1 MSDLMFRRQT
11 SKKESPDSR
20 KNTHSNQRP
29 RLVDVAKAS
38 GVATN
43 TASMILNQRSNCW
56 ASEAT
61 KKKVREVADKLGYRP
76 NRIALAVQRGR
87 YNTIGLI
94 ITDLNNPFFSHF
106 AYQLELAAEK
116 KGCDLIIEHSRF
128 NLDRESRCLNNLLD
142 RQVDGIIACLIDPIA
157 QRKIL
162 EEKIKYGVPI
172 VVIGSR
178 AVPPLPVDSIGTD
191 FEDGLKQALLHLKE
205 LGHSR
210 VGFIRTLAQ
219 NQVDTR
225 QEVFFTLATRLGF
238 AARDLTVEASDQSL
252 AGAKEAFN
260 RLIKNPERR
269 PTAVIGLNDLC
280 AIASLRG
287 AWEAGIHVPK
297 DISVIGVDNI
307 LLSDYTCPSLT
318 TISQPL
324 WEIGLQSVEMLLDRV
339 LGKTKGGPK
348 EKTLPSKLILR
359 ESTGH
364 APQL

>member
-1 MSDLMFRRQT
+1 M
-11 SKKESPDSR
+11 
-20 KNTHSNQRP
+20 
-29 RLVDVAKAS
+29 
-38 GVATN
+38 
-43 TASMILNQRSNCW
+43 
-56 ASEAT
+56 
-61 KKKVREVADKLGYRP
+61 
-76 NRIALAVQRGR
+76 
-87 YNTIGLI
+87 
-94 ITDLNNPFFSHF
+94 
-106 AYQLELAAEK
+106 
-116 KGCDLIIEHSRF
+116 
-128 NLDRESRCLNNLLD
+128 
-142 RQVDGIIACLIDPIA
+142 IDPIA

-260 RLIKNPERR
+260 RLMKNAERR

-339 LGKTKGGPK
+339 SGKTKGGPK

-364 APQL
+364 APLS

>member
-1 MSDLMFRRQT
+1 MNRRKT
-11 SKKESPDSR
+11 SKKKPTDNP
-20 KNTHSNQRP
+20 KNTYPNQRP

-43 TASMILNQRSNCW
+43 TASMILNERPNCW
-56 ASEAT
+56 ASEVT
-61 KKKVREVADKLGYRP
+61 KKKVKEAAERLGYRP

-106 AYQLELAAEK
+106 AYQIELAAEK

-128 NLDRESRCLNNLLD
+128 SMDRESRCLNNLLD
-142 RQVDGIIACLIDPIA
+142 RQVDGVIACLINPAA

-172 VVIGSR
+172 IVVGPRTI
-178 AVPPLPVDSIGTD
+178 PPLPVDSIGTD
-191 FEDGLKQALLHLKE
+191 FDNGLKQALLHLKE

-219 NQVDTR
+219 NQADKR
-225 QEVFFTLATRLGF
+225 QEVFFSVATQLGF
-238 AARDLTVEASDQSL
+238 AAGDLTFEASDQNL

-260 RLIKNPERR
+260 RLMKTSGRR

-287 AWEAGIHVPK
+287 AWESGIRVPK
-297 DISVIGVDNI
+297 DISIIGVDNI

-318 TISQPL
+318 TICTPL

-339 LGKTKGGPK
+339 SGKTKRGPK
-348 EKTLPSKLILR
+348 EKTLSSKLILR
-359 ESTGH
+359 ESTGP
-364 APQL
+364 APLS

>member
-1 MSDLMFRRQT
+1 MKGSEP
-11 SKKESPDSR
+11 SPKKIRTEAKKSISSR
-20 KNTHSNQRP
+20 RP
-29 RLVDVAKAS
+29 RLVDVAKAA

-43 TASMILNQRSNCW
+43 TASMILNQRPNCW

-61 KKKVREVADKLGYRP
+61 KKKVKEAADRIGYRP
-76 NRIALAVQRGR
+76 SRIALAVQRGR

-106 AYQLELAAEK
+106 AYQLELAAESR
-116 KGCDLIIEHSRF
+116 GCDLIIEHSRF
-128 NLDRESRCLNNLLD
+128 DLNRENRCLDNLLD
-142 RQVDGIIACLIDPIA
+142 RQVDGIIAHLVDPHA
-157 QRKIL
+157 QRRIL
-162 EEKIKYGVPI
+162 EEKIKYGVPF
-172 VVIGSR
+172 VVLGPHNKAS
-178 AVPPLPVDSIGTD
+178 LPVDSIATD

-225 QEVFFTLATRLGF
+225 QDSFFTVATRLGF
-238 AARDLTVEASDQSL
+238 AARDLSFEDSDESL
-252 AGAKEAFN
+252 ARAKDAFN

-280 AIASLRG
+280 GIASLRG
-287 AWEAGIHVPK
+287 AWEAGMRVPQ
-297 DISVIGVDNI
+297 DISVIGFDNI

-318 TISQPL
+318 TIAQPIS
-324 WEIGLQSVEMLLDRV
+324 EICLQSVEMLLGRI
-339 LGKTKGGPK
+339 LGKNKGAPAS
-348 EKTLPSKLILR
+348 KTLCSKLIIG

-364 APQL
+364 APQT

>member
-1 MSDLMFRRQT
+1 MKGSE
-11 SKKESPDSR
+11 SSPKKIRTEPKKNISSR
-20 KNTHSNQRP
+20 RP
-29 RLVDVAKAS
+29 RLVDVAKAA

-43 TASMILNQRSNCW
+43 TASMILNQRPNCW
-56 ASEAT
+56 ASEVT
-61 KKKVREVADKLGYRP
+61 KKKVKEAADRLGYRP
-76 NRIALAVQRGR
+76 SRIALAVQRGR

-106 AYQLELAAEK
+106 AYQLELAAET

-128 NLDRESRCLNNLLD
+128 DLNRENRCLDNLLD

-172 VVIGSR
+172 VVVGPR

-205 LGHSR
+205 LGHSK

-238 AARDLTVEASDQSL
+238 AAKDLTVEASDQSL

-287 AWEAGIHVPK
+287 AWEAGIRVPK
-297 DISVIGVDNI
+297 DLSVIGVDNI